1 MAPFGTM
8 LRRWV
13 SGGSEHSMP
22 ATPPDVIHR
31 SAGDFAERP
40 GKGLRITWLG
50 HSTLLIE
57 IDGYR
62 LLVDPVWGDRA
73 SPFTWAG
80 PKRFYPPPLA
90 LDAIPRL
97 DAVLI
102 SHDHYDHLDYPTI
115 ETLSRRKD
123 LLFLAPLGVGAH
135 LEYWGVAAE
144 RIVELDWWQEHGSG
158 DLTFVATPAR
168 HFSGRSVAMTDRNQ
182 TLWDGWAVIGP
193 EQRIYYSGDT
203 ALFPEMPTIGKRFGP
218 FDATM
223 IEAGA
228 YNAMWA
234 DVHLGPEQA
243 VLAHRLVKGKLMVP
257 VHWGLFDLALHG
269 WTEPV
274 ERVIVAAKAQGVTV
288 VTPAPGGTIDVD
300 AAAGSRT
307 RWWPSLPFETDEQ
320 APAYSSSVDALLRD
334 ALGRPRG

>member
-13 SGGSEHSMP
+13 SGGSVDS
-22 ATPPDVIHR
+22 TP
-31 SAGDFAERP
+31 SASPRVVRRTVEDFAGRP
-40 GKGLRITWLG
+40 GNGLRITWLG
-50 HSTLLIE
+50 HSTSLIE

-62 LLVDPVWGDRA
+62 LLVDPVWGDRS

-80 PKRFYPPPLA
+80 PKRFYPPPLPLA
-90 LDAIPRL
+90 AGPRL

-115 ETLSRRKD
+115 AALSRREE
-123 LLFLAPLGVGAH
+123 LLFVVPLGVGAH
-135 LEYWGVAAE
+135 LEYWGVAAG
-144 RIVELDWWQEHGSG
+144 RIVELDWWQEHASG
-158 DLTFVATPAR
+158 DLTFIAAPAR
-168 HFSGRSVAMTDRNQ
+168 HFSGRSVLMTDRNQ
-182 TLWDGWAVIGP
+182 TLWAGWAVIGP
-193 EQRIYYSGDT
+193 EHRVYYSGDT
-203 ALFPEMPTIGKRFGP
+203 ALFPEMRTIGERLGP
-218 FDATM
+218 FDAPM

-243 VLAHRLVKGKLMVP
+243 VFAHRLVNGKVMLPVP
-257 VHWGLFDLALHG
+257 WGLFDLALHG

-288 VTPAPGGTIDVD
+288 VTPPPGGTIDVD
-300 AAAGSRT
+300 AATARPKP
-307 RWWPSLPFETDEQ
+307 WWPSLPFESVER
-320 APAYSSSVDALLRD
+320 APAFSSGVDALLVEMP
-334 ALGRPRG
+334 GRPRG